1 MAYSVD
7 FNLSPIMELEL
18 ESLRGDDT
26 AQDSM
31 CQLIRVTGTGL
42 ESGSP
47 ETLEMEVLTTE
58 GRDRLASHMSDVRE
72 QADERSEESMQT
84 NLLVRTRWSAA
95 TLRVLSS
102 MPSRSVGQQSRLE
115 IISQCNI
122 RSTQLRR
129 YHRQTQDVSL
139 SSRPSIRGYGI
150 EADSEDV
157 CEEETKRQELVNN
170 LQSLSAG
177 DRVRMLRATP
187 LSLAEKTKL
196 RKLVFSDKVGR
207 SLLSSQVPCCSLL
220 KRALYHILF
229 GCLFIV
235 SSLQLWQ
242 VALKRLGGRF
252 GTGVLS
258 YFLFIRTL
266 LLFNVFLFLINGLFL
281 VLPQAIHPPLHT
293 PSSHRVTGLELFT
306 GTGYLSNSVMFY
318 GYYTNSTIN
327 TSCRPDEATA
337 GTGCST
343 TSDPHMMAYNIP
355 LAYFF
360 TICITFFITGIVL
373 VYSMSKSF
381 GRSFRVFKS
390 QGNLAIK
397 VFCSWD
403 FKVSKKMSVRL
414 QSENITTQLKELL
427 SEVKGG
433 EEEKGRLSG
442 MAVHLLAWSISLG
455 STFFCAL
462 GIHCFAKHMHLRRLE
477 NAEGEVSLV
486 HEARLLALPG
496 VVSCGN
502 LLLPGLFNLVS
513 WMENFN
519 SPIVRLYVS
528 IFRNL
533 LLKVSILGV
542 LCYHWLGKIA
552 AEPQQH
558 GLQCWESFVGQELY
572 RFLLVDFIFTV
583 LYTVF
588 GEFIWKLFSQGVL
601 RRRRKPVF
609 DIARNVLELIYGQ
622 TLTWLGV
629 LFTPLLPAVQILKLL
644 LLFHMKK
651 SSLLVNCQ
659 ASRKPW
665 RASQMSTLFISLLC
679 FPSFLGATVSVTYT
693 IWTIKPSSGCGPFR
707 NLPFMFHSGKQWA
720 QELKSTNPKLAW
732 LNWVHSCLVEN
743 PLFLFLMAGVF
754 LMVIYVQTQILDG
767 QRKIISLLQEQI
779 ENEGKDKKFLITR
792 LQAIHEKRQYPL
804 SPSSRP
810 QPQGSEV

>member
-693 IWTIKPSSGCGPFR
+693 IWT

>member
-18 ESLRGDDT
+18 ESLKGDDT

-31 CQLIRVTGTGL
+31 CQLITVTGTGL

-47 ETLEMEVLTTE
+47 ETLEMEVLTAE

-72 QADERSEESMQT
+72 QADERSEDSMQT
-84 NLLVRTRWSAA
+84 NLLVRNRWSAA

-196 RKLVFSDKVGR
+196 RKRVFSDKVGQ

-337 GTGCST
+337 GTACST

-477 NAEGEVSLV
+477 DAEGEVSLV

-528 IFRNL
+528 IFR
-533 LLKVSILGV
+533 
-542 LCYHWLGKIA
+542 
-552 AEPQQH
+552 
-558 GLQCWESFVGQELY
+558 
-572 RFLLVDFIFTV
+572 
-583 LYTVF
+583 
-588 GEFIWKLFSQGVL
+588 LFSQGVL

-743 PLFLFLMAGVF
+743 PFFLFLMAGVF

-767 QRKIISLLQEQI
+767 QRKIISLLQDQI

-792 LQAIHEKRQYPL
+792 LQAVHEKRQYPL

>member
-47 ETLEMEVLTTE
+47 KTLEMDVLTTE
-58 GRDRLASHMSDVRE
+58 SRDRLASQMSDVRE
-72 QADERSEESMQT
+72 RADERRLQRSEESMQT
-84 NLLVRTRWSAA
+84 NLLVRNRWSAA

-129 YHRQTQDVSL
+129 YHRQTKDVSL

-177 DRVRMLRATP
+177 DRVRMLRAMP

-196 RKLVFSDKVGR
+196 RKLAFSDKVGQ
-207 SLLSSQVPCCSLL
+207 SILSSQVPCCSLL
-220 KRALYHILF
+220 KRTLYHILF
-229 GCLFIV
+229 GCLFIL

-306 GTGYLSNSVMFY
+306 GTGYLSNSLMFY

-327 TSCRPDEATA
+327 TSCRPAEATT
-337 GTGCST
+337 GTGCGT

-360 TICITFFITGIVL
+360 TIGITFFITGIVL

-397 VFCSWD
+397 IFCSWD

-433 EEEKGRLSG
+433 EEKGRLSG

-462 GIHCFAKHMHLRRLE
+462 GIHCFAKDMHLRRLE
-477 NAEGEVSLV
+477 DAEGEVSLV

-502 LLLPGLFNLVS
+502 LLLPGLFNLMS

-519 SPIVRLYVS
+519 SPIVCLYVS
-528 IFRNL
+528 IFRKPIQQVPVSVHGAQWNPMGAIALSGNL
-533 LLKVSILGV
+533 SSVRLISLS
-542 LCYHWLGKIA
+542 
-552 AEPQQH
+552 
-558 GLQCWESFVGQELY
+558 SFVAFRPPQSS
-572 RFLLVDFIFTV
+572 LLVNSLVAF
-583 LYTVF
+583 
-588 GEFIWKLFSQGVL
+588 
-601 RRRRKPVF
+601 
-609 DIARNVLELIYGQ
+609 
-622 TLTWLGV
+622 
-629 LFTPLLPAVQILKLL
+629 LPQ
-644 LLFHMKK
+644 

-659 ASRKPW
+659 APRKPW

-743 PLFLFLMAGVF
+743 PLFLFLMGGVF
-754 LMVIYVQTQILDG
+754 LMVIYIHTQIVDG
-767 QRKIISLLQEQI
+767 QRKIISLLQEQM

-792 LQAIHEKRQYPL
+792 LQAIHEERQYPL

-810 QPQGSEV
+810 QPQGSESIHWMLHVELWTPITSRIFGCYQPVKVNSKWSDVCGEGH